1 MHLPGLSELPCAARV
16 RQLVSQC
23 ALVACELAL
32 DELPQMPTRWAPP
45 GWSLRQAL
53 PPARYEK
60 VRRMMRKSFG
70 IDMALFDHLPP
81 LALISLLPRQV
92 LDIEGRALDE
102 ELWQMARAMGKSCV
116 GLETAAEQA
125 AELLEV
131 PLDLQVRELMRIARN
146 PSAFRRRLRK
156 RRQLY
161 LEGRIQM
168 LYRLVRK
175 ESGRARKTIIDARNE
190 RMAARAWPLMQ
201 RQPVFIAVGAAHL
214 PGHKGLLRLFKH
226 RGARLQPLPWHNGG

>member
-1 MHLPGLSELPCAARV
+1 MHLPGLEELPCAARV
-16 RQLVSQC
+16 RQLVGQC
-23 ALVACELAL
+23 ELFACEMAL
-32 DELPQMPTRWAPP
+32 DELPQMPMRWAPA

-53 PPARYEK
+53 PAARYEK
-60 VRRMMRKSFG
+60 VRHIIYKSFG
-70 IDMALFDHLPP
+70 IDIALFDHLPP

-92 LDIEGRALDE
+92 LGIEGHALDE
-102 ELWQMARAMGKSCV
+102 ELWQMARAMGKPCV
-116 GLETAAEQA
+116 GLETAAEQV

-131 PLDLQVRELMRIARN
+131 PIDQQVRELVRIGRN
-146 PSAFRRRLRK
+146 PAAFRRRLRK

-161 LEGRIQM
+161 LEGHMQM

-201 RQPVFIAVGAAHL
+201 DQSVFIAVGAAHL

-226 RGARLQPLPWHNGG
+226 RGARLQPLPWHDGG